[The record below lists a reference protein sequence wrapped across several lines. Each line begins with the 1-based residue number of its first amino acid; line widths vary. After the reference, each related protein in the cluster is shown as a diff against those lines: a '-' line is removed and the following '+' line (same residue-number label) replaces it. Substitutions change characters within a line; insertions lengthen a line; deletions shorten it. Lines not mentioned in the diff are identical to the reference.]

1 MPSLRRTPTPT
12 MLCALLGT
20 LLAVSGCVSTGQRTL
35 GSAPAPPFDAAAVFA
50 GRTRGEGSLH
60 ILFRRPQS
68 VVVASS
74 GRVTADNIIIVDQA
88 VRRGDRPATQRQW
101 QLRQDRPGHYVGTL
115 SDAVGPVVGV
125 VDGNLLHLRF
135 AQKGGL
141 RADQWLTLQPGG
153 AEVRNVMIIRKFGI
167 AVARL
172 DETIRRVEGAAP
184 VK

>member
-1 MPSLRRTPTPT
+1 MPCLHRAPTAA
-12 MLCALLGT
+12 MIYALLGA
-20 LLAVSGCVSTGQRTL
+20 LLALPGCISTGQRSI
-35 GSAPAPPFDAAAVFA
+35 GQAPTPPFDAARVFA
-50 GRTRGEGSLH
+50 GGTRGDASLR
-60 ILFRRPQS
+60 ILFRRPQA
-68 VVVASS
+68 VVVMGN
-74 GRVTADNIIIVDQA
+74 GRVTPDNVIILDQL
-88 VRRGDRPATQRQW
+88 VQRGDRPATQRQW
-101 QLRQDRPGHYVGTL
+101 QLRQDRPGHYIGTL